1 MVEEKEKMARTSIT
15 IPEKLLEDFKKY
27 CDKQRRSVS
36 AQITLLMEEL
46 LQQTKEQSGKENDE

>member
-1 MVEEKEKMARTSIT
+1 MAQAKEKMARTSIT

-36 AQITLLMEEL
+36 AQVALLMEEA
-46 LQQTKEQSGKENDE
+46 LQQTNEKPE